1 MASPEEGMGCH
12 VRFRIAVMRRVA
24 MNRLIHLPGLM
35 SVYLRL
41 LEIPVPALCCP
52 SAGEQGM

>member
-1 MASPEEGMGCH
+1 MGSH

>member
-1 MASPEEGMGCH
+1 MGSH
-12 VRFRIAVMRRVA
+12 VRFRIAVMRRCA
-24 MNRLIHLPGLM
+24 MNRLIHHLGQM
-35 SVYLRL
+35 SAYLRL